1 MSDSDRHLIPDAF
14 AKALLDLAVEDERVV
29 ALANDSL
36 GSSKLGNMK
45 TRFPERVFNV
55 GIAEQDLVGI
65 AAGLAGGGKKPF
77 ACGASCFL
85 TGRALEQ
92 IKVDIAYSE
101 ADVTLCGMSAGVAYG
116 PLGPTHHSIEDLAWL
131 RAIAGLTVVV
141 PADGVEAA
149 HAVRAA
155 VAHPGPVY
163 LRMARVPVRRVHPP
177 DHVFQFGRA
186 GCLRDGGDVTLIA
199 NGVMVERALEAA
211 EELAGRGVEARVL
224 NMATVSPLDREAVE
238 SAARETGAIVTVEEH
253 QVHGGLGSAVAEVVV
268 ATHPVPVRIL
278 GVPGVFAPTGSPDF
292 ILEHF
297 DLTPGGIR
305 DAALELVE
313 ARAGAGR
320 VAR

>member
-1 MSDSDRHLIPDAF
+1 MSERHDIRDGF
-14 AKALLDLAVEDERVV
+14 ASALLELAERDDRVV

-36 GSSKLGNMK
+36 GSSKLGGLQK
-45 TRFPERVFNV
+45 RFPERVFNV

-92 IKVDIAYSE
+92 VKVDIAYSN

-141 PADGVEAA
+141 PADGAEAA

-155 VAHPGPVY
+155 AAHPGPVY
-163 LRMARVPVRRVHPP
+163 IRMSRMPVTAVHSP
-177 DHVFQFGRA
+177 DHAFALGRA
-186 GCLRDGGDVTLIA
+186 GRLRDGGDVTLVA

-211 EELAGRGVEARVL
+211 EELAGRRIEARVL
-224 NMATVSPLDREAVE
+224 NMATIRPLDREAVVA
-238 SAARETGAIVTVEEH
+238 AARETGAIVTVEEH
-253 QVHGGLGSAVAEVVV
+253 TVHGGLGSAVAEVVV
-268 ATHPVPVRIL
+268 ATHPVPMRIL
-278 GVPGVFAPTGSPDF
+278 GIPGVYAPTGSATF

-297 DLTPGGIR
+297 GLTSGGIR
-305 DAALELVE
+305 DAALELLE
-313 ARAGAGR
+313 TRAGSESMVR
-320 VAR
+320 